1 MSKYAKLRQLAEKAS
16 PGPWIAYINRH
27 APAPAVFG
35 PEGVQANSKGA
46 IINWPGFDSAD
57 TTKAAMKANARFI
70 AAANPVAVSR
80 LIDDYAALAAENE
93 RLRIRH
99 ESATATDRN
108 RIAGLREDV
117 AFLERQRDSL
127 TARVAELERD
137 AARYRWLR
145 DRGFQYADADLGT
158 DFHGDNF
165 VSFRMR
171 FNLPEPP
178 HSNYEFEEWDAP
190 EIDASIDAAM
200 QQEAD
205 Q

>member
-1 MSKYAKLRQLAEKAS
+1 MSE
-16 PGPWIAYINRH
+16 
-27 APAPAVFG
+27 
-35 PEGVQANSKGA
+35 
-46 IINWPGFDSAD
+46 
-57 TTKAAMKANARFI
+57 
-70 AAANPVAVSR
+70 R
-80 LIDDYAALAAENE
+80 LIKTLAALATRKPLDRMRELCEQQSQVSAVRLSEYLDHAGDQIAGYALDLRHEFDALVTENE
-93 RLRIRH
+93 RLRDEMGELWRQL
-99 ESATATDRN
+99 DRF
-108 RIAGLREDV
+108 RSQSHGIPALSEIERLR
-117 AFLERQRDSL
+117 
-127 TARVAELERD
+127 ARVAELERD

-200 QQEAD
+200 QQEPS